1 MKKRILIFSL
11 LFTFSCLGLFA
22 QTPFER
28 LGQKA
33 MIAGDYNSAAS
44 YFEKAYAADLGN
56 MNALWLLG
64 YAYYHATE
72 YRKSISTFDKLLA
85 LKPTEIVAYYYRGK
99 AKFLLFGVIK
109 DEFSNEKEALLI
121 SATKDFSTA
130 IDLSPDD
137 MKLYQN
143 RGLTYQQFGIY
154 KSQKLSSG
162 NNKSLAINLLNSSI
176 ADFQKVLS
184 ENNNRKDILN
194 QIDRSKQVLM
204 DIR

>member
-1 MKKRILIFSL
+1 MKKRKLIFSL
-11 LFTFSCLGLFA
+11 LFTFSCSGLIA

-33 MIAGDYNSAAS
+33 MIAADYPSAAS
-44 YFEKAYAADLGN
+44 YFEKAYAADLSN

-64 YAYYHATE
+64 YAYYHAAE

-99 AKFLLFGVIK
+99 AKFLLFGAIK
-109 DEFSNEKEALLI
+109 DEHLSEKEALMI
-121 SATKDFSTA
+121 SAIKDFSTA

-154 KSQKLSSG
+154 RSQKIGIG
-162 NNKSLAINLLNSSI
+162 NNKNLAINLLNASI

-184 ENNNRKDILN
+184 ENNTRKDIVN
-194 QIDRSKQVLM
+194 QIDRSKQVLI